1 MISKNKYTIIT
12 VCLAVMLV
20 SIKFLIFLQGRIDL
34 VTLVVWS
41 LPISVFVFYSIKRS
55 IKAYQ
60 IFCFILLIYFLFAS
74 LRVFGM
80 KTFYLDVFE
89 IIMIILLFT
98 HCLFGPKYLRYVK

>member
-12 VCLAVMLV
+12 VCLAVMLI
-20 SIKFLIFLQGRIDL
+20 SIKFLIFIQGRIDFI
-34 VTLVVWS
+34 TLVVWS

>member
-1 MISKNKYTIIT
+1 MISKDKYTIIT
-12 VCLAVMLV
+12 VCLAVMLI

-41 LPISVFVFYSIKRS
+41 LPISLFVFHSIKRS

-80 KTFYLDVFE
+80 KTFHLDVFE
-89 IIMIILLFT
+89 IIMIIALFT
-98 HCLFGPKYLRYVK
+98 HCLFGPKYLKYVK

>member
-1 MISKNKYTIIT
+1 MISKKKYTLTT
-12 VCLAVMLV
+12 VCLAVVLL
-20 SIKFLIFLQGRIDL
+20 SIKFLIFLQGRIDFI
-34 VTLVVWS
+34 TLVVWS

>member
-1 MISKNKYTIIT
+1 MISKNKYIIIT

-60 IFCFILLIYFLFAS
+60 IFCFIVLIYFLFAS

>member
-20 SIKFLIFLQGRIDL
+20 SIKFLIFLQDRIGFI
-34 VTLVVWS
+34 TLVFWS

-80 KTFYLDVFE
+80 KAFYLDVFE

-98 HCLFGPKYLRYVK
+98 HCLFGPKYLKGVK